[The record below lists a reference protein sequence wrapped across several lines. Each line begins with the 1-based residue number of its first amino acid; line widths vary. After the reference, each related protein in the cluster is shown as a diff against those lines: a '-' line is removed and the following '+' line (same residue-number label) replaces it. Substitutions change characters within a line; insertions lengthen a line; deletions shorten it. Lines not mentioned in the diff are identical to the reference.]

1 MSDLTADIEKR
12 MTVDLEKQTSN
23 QNLKP
28 KRRSKAAEKADAH
41 NDADPNNDDSF
52 SNGGVDGIYQMTSL
66 VGDRDAKH
74 GSNKSNSSISD
85 VQFPLLLVMISSMIL
100 LIAVTTWEGIITS
113 NYDYCISIPSVS
125 LITSSIGIALTLFRE
140 DLYYDYGISNYLP
153 YFLGLW
159 NFIGASYMT
168 FNSPFITTGNG
179 YFACWTTVA
188 TSAMT
193 MGVTGTTFK
202 DSIKGI
208 GSLMGVFGSSIVMI
222 LALYEYI
229 FGAQSSVTSDLTKS
243 ASIYALVVACLTIVL
258 LLGIVYFNKH
268 GPYLNEHD
276 NQKVNMIKFIT
287 LSLFTILWLILAC
300 LVTFHGPFVTTGNG
314 YFSSWAGFVCI
325 SFTAFQAKKDIGDIG
340 VNNINYVTDTVTET
354 VTGFYK
360 KSRSS
365 KSSDNGNSN
374 SMNDSSSSMFSSGG
388 ESTSLSKTIT

>member
-66 VGDRDAKH
+66 VGDRDANGH
-74 GSNKSNSSISD
+74 GSKSSSSSD

-100 LIAVTTWEGIITS
+100 LIAVTTWEGVITS

-140 DLYYDYGISNYLP
+140 DIYYDYGIGKYLP

-202 DSIKGI
+202 NSIKGI

-229 FGAQSSVTSDLTKS
+229 F
-243 ASIYALVVACLTIVL
+243 
-258 LLGIVYFNKH
+258 
-268 GPYLNEHD
+268 
-276 NQKVNMIKFIT
+276 VNMIKFIT
-287 LSLFTILWLILAC
+287 LSLFTILWLVLAC

-325 SFTAFQAKKDIGDIG
+325 SFTAFQAKQDIGDIG